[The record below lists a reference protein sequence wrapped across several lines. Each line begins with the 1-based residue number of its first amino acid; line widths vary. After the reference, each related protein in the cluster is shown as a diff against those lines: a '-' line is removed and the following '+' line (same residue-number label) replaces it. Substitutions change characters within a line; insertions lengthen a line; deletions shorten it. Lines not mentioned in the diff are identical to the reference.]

1 MIASNIKNLIKIIKF
16 TPVLII
22 CFACIFIVSFIYNEQ
37 EKEFIKEKSF
47 IEKQFIEIEKNRIRA
62 NINTV
67 YNYINQ
73 TKQKSE
79 EKLKNDLRYQIDLAH
94 KIITNIYE
102 KNKTIHTKDEIIKQ
116 IKDALQTIRFNE
128 GRGYVSIHTMQGVN
142 ILHPINPKFEGTSVL
157 NRKDVRGKY
166 PVQDSINILKTKN
179 EAFMTWYYFKP
190 NDKSK
195 EFKKIGILK
204 KFEPY
209 NMIITTAEYVDDF
222 EKNLQANVLKHLGE
236 LRFKNNSRVFV
247 INYDGKMILNQSK
260 DILNHNIFKE
270 KEFFEFNNS
279 LIKLISKENKE
290 QETYIKTTASIDEG
304 KNTNDIKI
312 SYVKKYETWK
322 WLVGTTFNLS
332 DASKI
337 IEKRKIILEQKF
349 DYYKSNVL
357 IYGTIFTIILLII
370 SFFVAKLIEKK
381 FLEYNKKQEEH
392 QKKELEDKDKL
403 LCLEEEFTSF
413 FELSINL
420 QLISTTEGKIIQI
433 NKACEDMLG
442 YKQDELLNTSFV
454 DLLHRD
460 DKDSTLKE
468 MSKLSKGKNVYFFEN
483 RYKHKNGTY
492 INLAWSATTDRKN
505 ELIFASA
512 QNTTQSKLL
521 EKEKK
526 DKEKILYQ
534 QSKLAAMGE
543 MLGNIAHQWRQPL
556 STISTGA
563 TGAKLQKEMNIL
575 SDEDFNYTMDSINN
589 SAQYLSQTI
598 EDFRGFFDPRNNKID
613 EFLVSTAIEKTF
625 KLVSSQ
631 FVAKDIEI
639 IQNIK
644 DAKVISLENA
654 FIQVLVNILNNSK
667 DALLKTKKQKRLIF
681 IDTYL
686 KDDKLF
692 IEIKDNAKGISD
704 DIIDRIFEPYFTTKH
719 QSQGTGIG
727 LYMSQDIVKTLLK
740 GSLSVKN
747 EVFDYDGVEYK
758 GAKFTIEI
766 ILI

>member
-1 MIASNIKNLIKIIKF
+1 M
-16 TPVLII
+16 P
-22 CFACIFIVSFIYNEQ
+22 
-37 EKEFIKEKSF
+37 
-47 IEKQFIEIEKNRIRA
+47 
-62 NINTV
+62 
-67 YNYINQ
+67 
-73 TKQKSE
+73 
-79 EKLKNDLRYQIDLAH
+79 
-94 KIITNIYE
+94 
-102 KNKTIHTKDEIIKQ
+102 
-116 IKDALQTIRFNE
+116 
-128 GRGYVSIHTMQGVN
+128 
-142 ILHPINPKFEGTSVL
+142 
-157 NRKDVRGKY
+157 
-166 PVQDSINILKTKN
+166 
-179 EAFMTWYYFKP
+179 YY
-190 NDKSK
+190 
-195 EFKKIGILK
+195 
-204 KFEPY
+204 
-209 NMIITTAEYVDDF
+209 
-222 EKNLQANVLKHLGE
+222 H
-236 LRFKNNSRVFV
+236 
-247 INYDGKMILNQSK
+247 
-260 DILNHNIFKE
+260 
-270 KEFFEFNNS
+270 
-279 LIKLISKENKE
+279 
-290 QETYIKTTASIDEG
+290 
-304 KNTNDIKI
+304 
-312 SYVKKYETWK
+312 
-322 WLVGTTFNLS
+322 
-332 DASKI
+332 
-337 IEKRKIILEQKF
+337 
-349 DYYKSNVL
+349 KSNVL
-357 IYGTIFTIILLII
+357 IYGAIFTIILLII